1 MTVISS
7 KLLISGP
14 GLRSIPLMNRAIIIS
29 RRVRVLSYEKT
40 DRLVLLYDEMGRLRL
55 RRTDKL
61 GYLRNDF
68 VDDFVNNLV
77 SLPDPTSYNVR
88 VVFVNDFVN
97 KPPKPVVIT
106 NVFVINFVNKPPPL
120 RPWQQTLK
128 LTDNALKRT
137 LKLTD
142 NAMKWDRNVFVND
155 FVNDVANNFVNDI
168 ANDFVNDIANDFDK
182 PGGGGAP

>member
-1 MTVISS
+1 MR
-7 KLLISGP
+7 LG
-14 GLRSIPLMNRAIIIS
+14 
-29 RRVRVLSYEKT
+29 RVAV
-40 DRLVLLYDEMGRLRL
+40 RLGFI
-55 RRTDKL
+55 
-61 GYLRNDF
+61 ND
-68 VDDFVNNLV
+68 
-77 SLPDPTSYNVR
+77 
-88 VVFVNDFVN
+88 FVNDFVN
-97 KPPKPVVIT
+97 
-106 NVFVINFVNKPPPL
+106 NFVNKPPPL